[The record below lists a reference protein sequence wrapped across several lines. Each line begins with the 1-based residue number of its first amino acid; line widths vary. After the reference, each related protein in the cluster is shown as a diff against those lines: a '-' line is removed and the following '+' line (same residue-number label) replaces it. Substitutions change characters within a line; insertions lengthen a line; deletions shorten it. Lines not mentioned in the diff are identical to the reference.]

1 MCVTIRFISYA
12 HMHLIIIYYPQLLL
26 TVTPFRAGQQTH
38 HRLLHYYY
46 LNHRPGSTAT
56 SESVRV

>member
-1 MCVTIRFISYA
+1 
-12 HMHLIIIYYPQLLL
+12 MHLIIIYYPQLLL